1 MPMIAGAGLAA
12 TRLTLRARRGRRTLL
27 TAVRRTVRRERDA
40 DDRVLRAADFRVLL
54 AGRARRAGRRTVRR
68 AAVRCAVVR
77 LAAVRRRAAG
87 RRRAV
92 VRRAVVRRADERR
105 TVRREVERAEVRRR
119 LFAAADL
126 RVVLATLLAVRRTRA
141 TTLRAVRRTAFT
153 RRTAT
158 RAFGR
163 DEVVLF
169 DRERDDTVARLRARD
184 ALLRVEVRFRAFD
197 ALFFAAAIRLPPNE
211 SRQNHRRGA
220 RYSTVRTQPPM
231 AHKYCRRFSKPH
243 TRHAAIDSHSVHLQ
257 HFNDPRR
264 PEN

>member
-1 MPMIAGAGLAA
+1 MTAGAGLAA
-12 TRLTLRARRGRRTLL
+12 TRLTLRARRGRRALL
-27 TAVRRTVRRERDA
+27 TAVWRTVRRGRDA
-40 DDRVLRAADFRVLL
+40 DDRVLRTADVRVRL
-54 AGRARRAGRRTVRR
+54 AVARRVVRRAVVRRAVVRRAVVRRAVVRRAVVRRAVVRR
-68 AAVRCAVVR
+68 AAVR
-77 LAAVRRRAAG
+77 RRATG

-92 VRRAVVRRADERR
+92 VRRAVVRRAGERR

-169 DRERDDTVARLRARD
+169 DRERDDVVARLRARD

-197 ALFFAAAIRLPPNE
+197 ALFFTAAIRLPPNE
-211 SRQNHRRGA
+211 ITPESLA
-220 RYSTVRTQPPM
+220 RSP
-231 AHKYCRRFSKPH
+231 
-243 TRHAAIDSHSVHLQ
+243 I
-257 HFNDPRR
+257 
-264 PEN
+264 

>member
-1 MPMIAGAGLAA
+1 MTAGAGLAA
-12 TRLTLRARRGRRTLL
+12 ARLTVRARRGRALL

-40 DDRVLRAADFRVLL
+40 EDRVLRAADVRVRL
-54 AGRARRAGRRTVRR
+54 AVARRVVRRAVVRRAVVRRAVVRR
-68 AAVRCAVVR
+68 AAVR
-77 LAAVRRRAAG
+77 RRATG

-92 VRRAVVRRADERR
+92 VRRAVVRRAGERR

-153 RRTAT
+153 GLFRAT

-169 DRERDDTVARLRARD
+169 DRERDDTVARLRARG
-184 ALLRVEVRFRAFD
+184 ALFRVDVRFRAFD
-197 ALFFAAAIRLPPNE
+197 AVFFTAAMRLPPKDFTPE
-211 SRQNHRRGA
+211 SMA
-220 RYSTVRTQPPM
+220 R
-231 AHKYCRRFSKPH
+231 CR
-243 TRHAAIDSHSVHLQ
+243 I
-257 HFNDPRR
+257 
-264 PEN
+264 